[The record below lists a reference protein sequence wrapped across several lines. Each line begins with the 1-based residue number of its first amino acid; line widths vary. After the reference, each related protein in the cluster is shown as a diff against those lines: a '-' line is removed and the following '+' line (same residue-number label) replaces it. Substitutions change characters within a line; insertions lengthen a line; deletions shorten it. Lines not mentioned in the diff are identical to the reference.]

1 MSTLMQYLLA
11 CNVLDIVTGFL
22 RAYDQKNIS
31 SKKIKHGAL
40 SKISIWCIIAVS
52 MIVSSY
58 LKTDLTT
65 YVTGYYLIMEVVS
78 IFENVSVFVPVPDK
92 LKNILEIHTTQKE
105 TENDTVTTA
114 DPDIV
119 KFIEEQDKK
128 LVKSILILQI
138 THTHMTAYIMTLMA
152 IGLV

>member
-1 MSTLMQYLLA
+1 MSTLMQYLLV

-22 RAYDQKNIS
+22 RAYDQKTLS
-31 SKKIKHGAL
+31 SKKMRHGAL
-40 SKISIWCIIAVS
+40 SKISIWCVVVVS

-92 LKNILEIHTTQKE
+92 LKNILETHTTQKE
-105 TENDTVTTA
+105 TETVTVKTV
-114 DPDIV
+114 DP
-119 KFIEEQDKK
+119 E
-128 LVKSILILQI
+128 ILERIKEMKENGWNQF
-138 THTHMTAYIMTLMA
+138 
-152 IGLV
+152 

>member
-1 MSTLMQYLLA
+1 MSTLMEYLLA
-11 CNVLDIVTGFL
+11 CNILDIVTGFL
-22 RAYDQKNIS
+22 KAYDQKNVS

-78 IFENVSVFVPVPDK
+78 IFENVSIFVPVPDN
-92 LKNILEIHTTQKE
+92 LKNILDIHTTQKDQEKE
-105 TENDTVTTA
+105 TVKTV
-114 DPDIV
+114 DPDIL
-119 KFIEEQDKK
+119 KFIKEKNN
-128 LVKSILILQI
+128 
-138 THTHMTAYIMTLMA
+138 
-152 IGLV
+152 G

>member
-11 CNVLDIVTGFL
+11 CNVLDILTGFL

-78 IFENVSVFVPVPDK
+78 IFENVSVFVPVPEK

-105 TENDTVTTA
+105 TEKETVKTV
-114 DPDIV
+114 DPDIL
-119 KFIEEQDKK
+119 KRIKEMKEN
-128 LVKSILILQI
+128 
-138 THTHMTAYIMTLMA
+138 
-152 IGLV
+152 G

>member
-1 MSTLMQYLLA
+1 MTTLMQYLLA

-22 RAYDQKNIS
+22 KAYDQKNIS

-52 MIVSSY
+52 MMVSNY

-92 LKNILEIHTTQKE
+92 LKNSLETHTTGKDQEKE
-105 TENDTVTTA
+105 TVKTV
-114 DPDIV
+114 DPDILERI
-119 KFIEEQDKK
+119 KEMKEN
-128 LVKSILILQI
+128 
-138 THTHMTAYIMTLMA
+138 
-152 IGLV
+152 G

>member
-1 MSTLMQYLLA
+1 MTTLMEYLLA

-22 RAYDQKNIS
+22 KAYDQKSVS
-31 SKKIKHGAL
+31 SKKMRHGAL

-52 MIVSSY
+52 MMVSSY

-92 LKNILEIHTTQKE
+92 LKNILDSKTIQSEPKEKE
-105 TENDTVTTA
+105 TEKETVKTV
-114 DPDIV
+114 DPDILR
-119 KFIEEQDKK
+119 FIKEQDKK
-128 LVKSILILQI
+128 
-138 THTHMTAYIMTLMA
+138 
-152 IGLV
+152 

>member
-1 MSTLMQYLLA
+1 MTTLMEYLLA

-52 MIVSSY
+52 MMVSSY

-78 IFENVSVFVPVPDK
+78 IFENVSVFVPVPEK

-105 TENDTVTTA
+105 TENETVKTV
-114 DPDIV
+114 DPDIL

-128 LVKSILILQI
+128 
-138 THTHMTAYIMTLMA
+138 
-152 IGLV
+152 

>member
-1 MSTLMQYLLA
+1 MTTLMEYLLA
-11 CNVLDIVTGFL
+11 CNILDILTGFL
-22 RAYDQKNIS
+22 KAYDQKNVS

-52 MIVSSY
+52 MMVSSY

-92 LKNILEIHTTQKE
+92 LKNSLETHKTQKE
-105 TENDTVTTA
+105 TETETVKTV
-114 DPDIV
+114 DPDIL
-119 KFIEEQDKK
+119 KRIKEMKEN
-128 LVKSILILQI
+128 
-138 THTHMTAYIMTLMA
+138 
-152 IGLV
+152 G

>member
-1 MSTLMQYLLA
+1 MTSLMEYLLA
-11 CNVLDIVTGFL
+11 CNILDILTGFL
-22 RAYDQKNIS
+22 KAYDQKNIS
-31 SKKIKHGAL
+31 SRKIKHGAL

-92 LKNILEIHTTQKE
+92 LKNILEIHTTKKE
-105 TENDTVTTA
+105 TEKETVKTV
-114 DPDIV
+114 DPDIL

-128 LVKSILILQI
+128 
-138 THTHMTAYIMTLMA
+138 
-152 IGLV
+152 